1 MDWRANTLKEVGHR
15 IQVEG
20 ETKGRGYTATLNNKF
35 QVLQELMEEE
45 ETIDSKWL
53 KIKEA
58 VTSTFEEVLGNK
70 KLQHKEWISA
80 ATLHRIQERKRKKPG
95 NRSRAS
101 CAPRSFHENTASLRD
116 Q

>member
-1 MDWRANTLKEVGHR
+1 MDWRENTLKEVGHR